1 MATIK
6 TIINIQ
12 DRMTPAFTSMN
23 RAMNIVINSF
33 EKLQLQSG
41 NAVDTS
47 AFQTAREEL
56 AKMEVSMDGVENQ
69 IKQAMIQQRNFNNEV
84 QKSGSTSDKLISKAK
99 TLVGAYLGFRSIK
112 GIAQISDQMSQ
123 INVKIAM
130 INKGQQTNAGLQ
142 EMIFQSA
149 QRSRGEYMNMAN
161 LVSRIGMNAKDA
173 FKTNEEM
180 VAFAETL
187 NKKFI
192 IAGASQEEIASAT
205 LQLTQGLGSGVLR
218 GEELNAVFE
227 AAPNVIQTIADY
239 LDVPIGQIREMASDG
254 ELTADVVKN
263 AMLSSVEETN
273 KQFEKMPKTWGQI
286 FTIFKNDAIRAFEP
300 VLLKIK

>member
-1 MATIK
+1 MATIQ

-12 DRMTPAFTSMN
+12 DRMTPSFTSMN

-56 AKMEVSMDGVENQ
+56 AKMEVAMDGVENQ

-84 QKSGSTSDKLISKAK
+84 QKSGSASDKLISKAK
-99 TLVGAYLGFRSIK
+99 TLVGAYLGFQSIK

-123 INVKIAM
+123 INAKIAM

-149 QRSRGEYMNMAN
+149 QRSRGEC
-161 LVSRIGMNAKDA
+161 
-173 FKTNEEM
+173 F
-180 VAFAETL
+180 F
-187 NKKFI
+187 
-192 IAGASQEEIASAT
+192 SA
-205 LQLTQGLGSGVLR
+205 L
-218 GEELNAVFE
+218 
-227 AAPNVIQTIADY
+227 P
-239 LDVPIGQIREMASDG
+239 
-254 ELTADVVKN
+254 
-263 AMLSSVEETN
+263 
-273 KQFEKMPKTWGQI
+273 
-286 FTIFKNDAIRAFEP
+286 
-300 VLLKIK
+300 